1 MEKIGICLVYWQDM
15 EDPNQIMAQCSS
27 NSSTIYEVLDVLYH
41 DLDDSAAESEIS
53 KAMMRMTGLEL
64 VESIMRIHSQ
74 RGFKLEG
81 LMADFEEFSENDLE
95 G

>member
-1 MEKIGICLVYWQDM
+1 
-15 EDPNQIMAQCSS
+15 MAQCSS
-27 NSSTIYEVLDVLYH
+27 ISSTIYEALGVRH
-41 DLDDSAAESEIS
+41 HNLDDSAAESEIS

-64 VESIMRIHSQ
+64 VESIMRINSQ